1 MVWDYTCSDTL
12 ASSHVPST
20 SKEAGKSAQQ
30 AEEKKMSHYADL
42 ATSGYIIMPVATE
55 TLGSWAPLGLKF
67 VKEIGSR
74 IADAT
79 GEKRSTSYLFQSIG
93 IAIQRGNAASIA
105 GTVPSSKQL
114 DELYYL

>member
-1 MVWDYTCSDTL
+1 
-12 ASSHVPST
+12 
-20 SKEAGKSAQQ
+20 
-30 AEEKKMSHYADL
+30 
-42 ATSGYIIMPVATE
+42 MPVATE